1 MGFASPGFRICAQ
14 RFAVQLLSRTQACK
28 STTAATW
35 LCVHLHVCVCVC
47 VYIYISV
54 QISICRYVSEYIY
67 IYNK

>member
-35 LCVHLHVCVCVC
+35 LCVHLHVCVCV
-47 VYIYISV
+47 YIYM
-54 QISICRYVSEYIY
+54 YKLAYADMYLNIY
-67 IYNK
+67 II